1 MIYVG
6 ILEDNLELRNSI
18 SDYLTATGNY
28 NIVFSENSY
37 FDIKRKKLSVTP
49 HFLLLDVHLV
59 DVSVLDV
66 IDDIK
71 QRYPGAQIIVMTG
84 DKTDSL
90 LLQAIERGAS
100 SFVYKPI
107 VMSELIKIM
116 GQLQITGSFLEPE
129 MLTKLMWLINQK
141 NKKNTVDYKTE
152 LTDREGDVLE
162 LVEQGYTYKEISQ
175 KLSISYHTVNYHLK
189 SIYNKFDVSSKLELI
204 TKRNN
209 KN

>member
-1 MIYVG
+1 MIYIG

-18 SDYLTATGNY
+18 TDYLTATGNY
-28 NIVFSENSY
+28 SIVFSENSY
-37 FDIKRKKLSVTP
+37 FDIKRKKLTILP
-49 HFLLLDVHLV
+49 QFLLLDVHLT

-71 QRYPGAQIIVMTG
+71 NRYAGSQIIVMTG
-84 DKTDSL
+84 DKTDNL

-116 GQLQITGSFLEPE
+116 EQLQVTGSILEPE

-152 LTDREGDVLE
+152 LTDREGDVLV
-162 LVEQGYTYKEISQ
+162 LVEQGFTYKEISQ

-204 TKRNN
+204 TKRNT
-209 KN
+209 KI

>member
-1 MIYVG
+1 MIYIG

-18 SDYLTATGNY
+18 TDYLTATGNY
-28 NIVFSENSY
+28 SIVFSENSY
-37 FDIKRKKLSVTP
+37 FDIKRKKLTILP
-49 HFLLLDVHLV
+49 QFLLLDVHLT

-71 QRYPGAQIIVMTG
+71 NRYAGSQIIVMTG
-84 DKTDSL
+84 DKTDNL

-116 GQLQITGSFLEPE
+116 EQLQVTGSFLEPE

-152 LTDREGDVLE
+152 LTDREGDVLV

-204 TKRNN
+204 TKRNT

>member
-1 MIYVG
+1 
-6 ILEDNLELRNSI
+6 LRNSI
-18 SDYLTATGNY
+18 TDYLTATGNY
-28 NIVFSENSY
+28 SIVFSENSY
-37 FDIKRKKLSVTP
+37 FDIKRKKLTILP
-49 HFLLLDVHLV
+49 QFLLLDVHLT

-71 QRYPGAQIIVMTG
+71 NRYAGSQIIVMTG
-84 DKTDSL
+84 DKTDNL

-116 GQLQITGSFLEPE
+116 EQLQVTGSFLEPE

-152 LTDREGDVLE
+152 LTDREGDVLV
-162 LVEQGYTYKEISQ
+162 LVEQGFTYKEISQ

-204 TKRNN
+204 TKRNT
-209 KN
+209 KI